1 MVGGSKLNKNDNA
14 REAPGFPHSAS
25 SPTGNETSWLPASA
39 TISSLTWHKV
49 SLNHNEQEWG
59 QLLVRYLVPIIK
71 KGTNTFLFP
80 KHKRPDY
87 LQSKLLGQLHRG
99 FHTEF
104 RHWLTRSISLR
115 TLCSVSIFSEHIM
128 SLPGTQHA
136 CIVIV
141 GQSPCPV
148 YSPSRTH
155 RHCTLKSVSTY
166 TGPSQPGHTVSASFL
181 CSYTCRLSLTF
192 RFSASEQPT
201 LSCIIHRHSI
211 VPFVCQIQTF
221 IHQQINEHFALMCGG
236 TAWQPRVLFGQ
247 SCHLCLEEQTLCNYL
262 NFFALCPYY
271 FAKIS
276 RKWT

>member
-1 MVGGSKLNKNDNA
+1 
-14 REAPGFPHSAS
+14 
-25 SPTGNETSWLPASA
+25 
-39 TISSLTWHKV
+39 
-49 SLNHNEQEWG
+49 
-59 QLLVRYLVPIIK
+59 
-71 KGTNTFLFP
+71 
-80 KHKRPDY
+80 
-87 LQSKLLGQLHRG
+87 
-99 FHTEF
+99 
-104 RHWLTRSISLR
+104 
-115 TLCSVSIFSEHIM
+115 M

-271 FAKIS
+271 FAKLS
-276 RKWT
+276 RKWTLKILIIEEKNHRSHKSIQWKKEEVSQCSYFGRSLTPTMVLADLNPVNCDSLIKEKNNIKDTVKCWKIVEDYAYAARYN